1 MANTSPGSSIN
12 AIQKE
17 SCSPKPQAGSEPPQ
31 RQYAADDAVRGGQEN
46 SSNLHS
52 KRWSDAGRKVT
63 TLLSLSR
70 GFKTLRDQY
79 AENTIL
85 PDELQPIKSLGEG
98 AFAKVE
104 LCQYCPQKHRS
115 PGSQD
120 SKPPCRIVAVKSLK
134 PGAIGSSPD
143 ELNALLKEVALMR
156 KLKHKH
162 IVSYIGMG
170 SHSNEAKSTFL
181 VEEALPGG
189 SAKRLVVRQLRQLG
203 TRIYNYTDAL
213 RWSYQVAE
221 GMAYLHSCQP
231 QVIHRDLK
239 LENILLKG
247 ETASTSIAKITDF
260 GLSALVKKKMLG
272 EIALASRRSVEANNL
287 ARNESTKVSARSMPS
302 NASNTAGRGRMV
314 RRRRAATAR
323 RGRMPSLMADS
334 DPTILQAR
342 WNVNFEALSR
352 KVQAAEQHQAVA
364 QRIQSRLFCDFE
376 QGSQDLHGH
385 PWHTGHPN
393 ISQAGFASAT
403 SSIANS
409 ANGSRGGAAFSK
421 ILTFSSQALDADND
435 NRESTGRPI
444 NLVILED
451 GSSTRTSCP
460 SAARADGEDP
470 PLLSSIQQQ
479 EKSDGL
485 PMIREASLQGASLR
499 RSSQVPH
506 LPSIAAAL
514 PHNRAKHSTP
524 GSESSPLLPV
534 RMESMRHGGHEPL
547 STSAQPL
554 FMQHREHQGSTQLQP
569 VRMESVRHEDHG
581 PLNTSPQPHIIQ
593 HREHQGSAQL
603 QPVRMESVR
612 HEDHEPLN
620 MSAQP
625 HIIQHREHQEGHE
638 LQPVRMESV
647 SQADHEP
654 LSSSAQPHI
663 IEHREQQESEQL
675 QPVSLGSVCQG
686 SQELLHMES
695 IRHVDHEPLRSSAQ
709 PHIIRHMDS
718 AWHVDHEPLRSSA
731 QPQIIQHMESAR
743 HEDHEPLRTSP
754 RPHTLHQLE
763 PAQQEDHEPLRT
775 GAFSYTLQHLESV
788 QQEDHEPLCES
799 PQPRTLHHI
808 KSVQH
813 VDHEPLRMS
822 PRPHTSHH
830 VESVRHE
837 DHDPLRTSPRPHTLP
852 HMESVRHED
861 HEPLRTSPRP
871 HIIHHSQ
878 PTVAAHTQQEHLEAS
893 GACPEYPTQEQQQ
906 QQQQQHNHHH
916 CLHDDQDQQQQQH
929 NQIFLQA
936 NMTGSG
942 FLRADPSE
950 PCTRKTRDLPTR
962 SPSHLHVRVDSLPK
976 TTVSREPS
984 FSEAQR
990 NSQGLLGVDVP
1001 GAVSTPSNERLPKC
1015 QAHTVMSRSM
1025 EVPVVA
1031 GPDTDGTM
1039 DVQRCHSRRADGGV
1053 NGVGN
1058 SRNQS
1063 PSASVQNVHAP
1074 LYGGIL
1080 HPPPRVPS
1088 PAPSAGGV
1096 ASDAAR
1102 ETEHPQQASRFG
1114 NFPGALKR
1122 QLTATHREGPQHLA
1136 SSFSDNLP
1144 GVFKKQPSS
1153 SHRDHKKRGEAQD
1166 RDTWGV
1172 KGSQGKKEVRSPG
1185 GSLKSKKPSG
1195 AVVRA
1200 DKKKQKIAT
1209 ELRQVVDEHVQLS
1222 GRIGTLLYMS
1232 PEVYRSEYYD
1242 EKSDVFSFGVIL
1254 YELFHRF
1261 LVVFAAAPSGNQKE
1275 VEQYAEQVSQ
1285 GYRPPLGSH
1294 IPFSLGSL
1302 IKDCGAQNPKLRPT
1316 MAAVV
1321 ERLRAIEAE
1330 GVVAKMDEL
1339 PEVVEEGC
1347 SCASCSVM

>member
-569 VRMESVRHEDHG
+569 VRMESVRHEDH
-581 PLNTSPQPHIIQ
+581 
-593 HREHQGSAQL
+593 
-603 QPVRMESVR
+603 
-612 HEDHEPLN
+612 EPLN

-906 QQQQQHNHHH
+906 QQQQRQSY
-916 CLHDDQDQQQQQH
+916 LHQQQQSTQQGPAYH
-929 NQIFLQA
+929 LSLSDLGEGGNGRSLQA
-936 NMTGSG
+936 DCPIS
-942 FLRADPSE
+942 
-950 PCTRKTRDLPTR
+950 
-962 SPSHLHVRVDSLPK
+962 
-976 TTVSREPS
+976 
-984 FSEAQR
+984 
-990 NSQGLLGVDVP
+990 
-1001 GAVSTPSNERLPKC
+1001 
-1015 QAHTVMSRSM
+1015 
-1025 EVPVVA
+1025 
-1031 GPDTDGTM
+1031 
-1039 DVQRCHSRRADGGV
+1039 
-1053 NGVGN
+1053 
-1058 SRNQS
+1058 
-1063 PSASVQNVHAP
+1063 
-1074 LYGGIL
+1074 GGINVQDAGAEL
-1080 HPPPRVPS
+1080 LPPPAPPPS
-1088 PAPSAGGV
+1088 PP
-1096 ASDAAR
+1096 
-1102 ETEHPQQASRFG
+1102 PFWI
-1114 NFPGALKR
+1114 
-1122 QLTATHREGPQHLA
+1122 
-1136 SSFSDNLP
+1136 
-1144 GVFKKQPSS
+1144 SS
-1153 SHRDHKKRGEAQD
+1153 S
-1166 RDTWGV
+1166 
-1172 KGSQGKKEVRSPG
+1172 SC
-1185 GSLKSKKPSG
+1185 
-1195 AVVRA
+1195 
-1200 DKKKQKIAT
+1200 
-1209 ELRQVVDEHVQLS
+1209 
-1222 GRIGTLLYMS
+1222 
-1232 PEVYRSEYYD
+1232 
-1242 EKSDVFSFGVIL
+1242 F
-1254 YELFHRF
+1254 
-1261 LVVFAAAPSGNQKE
+1261 
-1275 VEQYAEQVSQ
+1275 
-1285 GYRPPLGSH
+1285 
-1294 IPFSLGSL
+1294 
-1302 IKDCGAQNPKLRPT
+1302 
-1316 MAAVV
+1316 
-1321 ERLRAIEAE
+1321 
-1330 GVVAKMDEL
+1330 
-1339 PEVVEEGC
+1339 
-1347 SCASCSVM
+1347 CASGI

>member
-1 MANTSPGSSIN
+1 MPPAKLPQPMHAHPPTPADSVHGQKHFHLLHHHHHPVPTLPKEPQSGVLQQPWVCIDAAGNSTVITEGRMKLI
-12 AIQKE
+12 AELGIQGRDLRLLE
-17 SCSPKPQAGSEPPQ
+17 EPPSGGTFLV
-31 RQYAADDAVRGGQEN
+31 REDAIIASLDFACIIITTKAAYIVN
-46 SSNLHS
+46 PS
-52 KRWSDAGRKVT
+52 KPATVKFM
-63 TLLSLSR
+63 TLLKQRLAFAAANLPNAN
-70 GFKTLRDQY
+70 GFKTWEEKEQQLLVQAH
-79 AENTIL
+79 AESGRHSRPHL
-85 PDELQPIKSLGEG
+85 W
-98 AFAKVE
+98 
-104 LCQYCPQKHRS
+104 RS
-115 PGSQD
+115 S
-120 SKPPCRIVAVKSLK
+120 SK
-134 PGAIGSSPD
+134 
-143 ELNALLKEVALMR
+143 N
-156 KLKHKH
+156 
-162 IVSYIGMG
+162 
-170 SHSNEAKSTFL
+170 STK
-181 VEEALPGG
+181 G
-189 SAKRLVVRQLRQLG
+189 QH
-203 TRIYNYTDAL
+203 T
-213 RWSYQVAE
+213 
-221 GMAYLHSCQP
+221 QP
-231 QVIHRDLK
+231 Q
-239 LENILLKG
+239 EQ
-247 ETASTSIAKITDF
+247 
-260 GLSALVKKKMLG
+260 
-272 EIALASRRSVEANNL
+272 
-287 ARNESTKVSARSMPS
+287 
-302 NASNTAGRGRMV
+302 
-314 RRRRAATAR
+314 
-323 RGRMPSLMADS
+323 
-334 DPTILQAR
+334 LQ
-342 WNVNFEALSR
+342 L
-352 KVQAAEQHQAVA
+352 
-364 QRIQSRLFCDFE
+364 
-376 QGSQDLHGH
+376 
-385 PWHTGHPN
+385 P
-393 ISQAGFASAT
+393 
-403 SSIANS
+403 
-409 ANGSRGGAAFSK
+409 
-421 ILTFSSQALDADND
+421 
-435 NRESTGRPI
+435 
-444 NLVILED
+444 
-451 GSSTRTSCP
+451 
-460 SAARADGEDP
+460 
-470 PLLSSIQQQ
+470 IQQQ
-479 EKSDGL
+479 ASSPPKHTRFRHHHHHHKGPHPDWTRPRSADKDFPLALIPSKGKDGKEGKKASTPL
-485 PMIREASLQGASLR
+485 PT
-499 RSSQVPH
+499 
-506 LPSIAAAL
+506 LPATNGPPAAERVAAPQLSPFYIAATTPPTNWHAA
-514 PHNRAKHSTP
+514 PHKPH
-524 GSESSPLLPV
+524 
-534 RMESMRHGGHEPL
+534 
-547 STSAQPL
+547 
-554 FMQHREHQGSTQLQP
+554 HQDFT
-569 VRMESVRHEDHG
+569 
-581 PLNTSPQPHIIQ
+581 
-593 HREHQGSAQL
+593 
-603 QPVRMESVR
+603 
-612 HEDHEPLN
+612 
-620 MSAQP
+620 
-625 HIIQHREHQEGHE
+625 
-638 LQPVRMESV
+638 
-647 SQADHEP
+647 
-654 LSSSAQPHI
+654 
-663 IEHREQQESEQL
+663 
-675 QPVSLGSVCQG
+675 
-686 SQELLHMES
+686 
-695 IRHVDHEPLRSSAQ
+695 
-709 PHIIRHMDS
+709 
-718 AWHVDHEPLRSSA
+718 
-731 QPQIIQHMESAR
+731 
-743 HEDHEPLRTSP
+743 
-754 RPHTLHQLE
+754 RP
-763 PAQQEDHEPLRT
+763 
-775 GAFSYTLQHLESV
+775 S
-788 QQEDHEPLCES
+788 
-799 PQPRTLHHI
+799 
-808 KSVQH
+808 
-813 VDHEPLRMS
+813 
-822 PRPHTSHH
+822 
-830 VESVRHE
+830 
-837 DHDPLRTSPRPHTLP
+837 
-852 HMESVRHED
+852 
-861 HEPLRTSPRP
+861 
-871 HIIHHSQ
+871 
-878 PTVAAHTQQEHLEAS
+878 
-893 GACPEYPTQEQQQ
+893 QQ